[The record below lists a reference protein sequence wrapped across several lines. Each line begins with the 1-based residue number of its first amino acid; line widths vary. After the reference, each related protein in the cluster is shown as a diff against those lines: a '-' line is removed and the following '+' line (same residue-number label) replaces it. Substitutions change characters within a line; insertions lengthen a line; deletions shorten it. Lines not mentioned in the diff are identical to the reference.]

1 MARGTYWMHAVFPND
16 LNSRVGDESKTD
28 NIHINIATKFLSLQR
43 KYD

>member
-1 MARGTYWMHAVFPND
+1 MHAVLPND

-28 NIHINIATKFLSLQR
+28 NIHISTATKFSSFQI